1 MRAALQGISAA
12 EPLEDSGR
20 QTASLGDQSV
30 LFGNGLGAALAILSF
45 GFQTT
50 NRNAW

>member
-1 MRAALQGISAA
+1 MTTQRVLHWNWNACALQGISAA

-30 LFGNGLGAALAILSF
+30 LFGIGDIKL
-45 GFQTT
+45 
-50 NRNAW
+50 WV